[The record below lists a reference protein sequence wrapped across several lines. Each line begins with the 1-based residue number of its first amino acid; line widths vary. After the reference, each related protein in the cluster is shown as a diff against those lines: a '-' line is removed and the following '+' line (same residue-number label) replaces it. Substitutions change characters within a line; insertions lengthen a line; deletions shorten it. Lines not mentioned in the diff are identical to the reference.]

1 MADRPHNILVFG
13 GTQMLGRDFVENLI
27 QDPKYKITLA
37 NRAITNPNLFPNI
50 NHTKIDRNDK
60 NSCSILSKNG
70 YDSVI
75 DFSCYNIT
83 QFNNTFNY
91 LSYTRYILIST
102 QSVLEKQILDKADQ
116 SDPYYRYCFF
126 KKEIEDF
133 FSLNLDEQRKFRE
146 GCFSYSKKN
155 THKILLEM
163 VVDILDKSKTSS
175 SVLDNKSEE
184 LNYNISKKIV
194 KDLTFGLFNAI
205 DSYTYNDKE
214 MKLFLLGK
222 LIQSLYGRQ

>member
-1 MADRPHNILVFG
+1 MTELD
-13 GTQMLGRDFVENLI
+13 
-27 QDPKYKITLA
+27 KITTEVSPSSLQQK
-37 NRAITNPNLFPNI
+37 T
-50 NHTKIDRNDK
+50 TVQ
-60 NSCSILSKNG
+60 SK
-70 YDSVI
+70 D
-75 DFSCYNIT
+75 
-83 QFNNTFNY
+83 
-91 LSYTRYILIST
+91 
-102 QSVLEKQILDKADQ
+102 LEHI
-116 SDPYYRYCFF
+116 